1 MPATLGYITAML
13 YNQNNCAS
21 EGGAVTGRYE
31 VEVGAQLCE
40 MIGYN
45 PQTSMGHLVAGG
57 SIANVEAIWAAR
69 NVKFFPLGLQEA
81 IIKEPKLAA
90 AQLYKVFLPEL
101 SRDVPL
107 VDATQW
113 QLLNLDTDAI
123 INMPEEV
130 AKMACV
136 QYAELMEIM
145 DNFAYESIGAQAFC
159 RRHNLETMPCFIA
172 SSAAHLSLVKAATIL
187 GIGKANLVCVPLDE
201 HARMDIKGSDFFCVC
216 LFVCFCNSA
225 LYVGLLRLSIAAL
238 QTSLQVA
245 TQLLGTEL
253 T

>member
-57 SIANVEAIWAAR
+57 SVANVEAIWAAR

-81 IIKEPKLAA
+81 IKKEPKLAA

-101 SRDVPL
+101 NRDVPL

-145 DNFAYESIGAQAFC
+145 DNFTYESIGAQAFC

-172 SSAAHLSLVKAATIL
+172 SSSAHISLVKAATIL

-201 HARMDIKGSDFFCVC
+201 HARMDIKGSDQFC
-216 LFVCFCNSA
+216 FYSNFA
-225 LYVGLLRLSIAAL
+225 LYIGLLRLSVADI
-238 QTSLQVA
+238 QNWLQVA
-245 TQLLGTEL
+245 TQLLGHL